1 MTEPRDAKD
10 PLREFSEVDRAWMR
24 ANLPELRTYLTDD
37 IGILRAYL
45 VIAFFVG
52 LAAHVA
58 GYLLKSSSPAEPIGL
73 FAELL
78 YALGFAMWT
87 GVVVALFLQ
96 VLPEAKRRQIQQAVE
111 AVEASIKAEEQS
123 GTKPQS

>member
-1 MTEPRDAKD
+1 MNETQDAKGALD
-10 PLREFSEVDRAWMR
+10 EFDETERAWMK
-24 ANLPELRTYLTDD
+24 ANLPEMRQYVADE

-58 GYLLKSSSPAEPIGL
+58 GYLLKSASPAEPIGL
-73 FAELL
+73 AAELL

-87 GVVVALFLQ
+87 GVVVALFVQ
-96 VLPEAKRRQIQQAVE
+96 VLPAAKRRQIQQAVE
-111 AVEASIKAEEQS
+111 AVEASMRAEEKRGS
-123 GTKPQS
+123 ER

>member
-1 MTEPRDAKD
+1 
-10 PLREFSEVDRAWMR
+10 MR

-111 AVEASIKAEEQS
+111 AVEASIKAEEQTR
-123 GTKPQS
+123 TKH